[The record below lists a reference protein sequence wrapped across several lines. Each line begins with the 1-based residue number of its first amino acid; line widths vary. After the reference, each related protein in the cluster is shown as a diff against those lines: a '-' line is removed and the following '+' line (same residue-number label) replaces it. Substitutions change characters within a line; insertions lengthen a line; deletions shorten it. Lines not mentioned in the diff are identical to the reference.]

1 MFGEIPLRPL
11 EGIAS
16 KSVMV
21 ALVAAALIAVLI
33 PVCAMQL
40 CGPTGADG
48 MMGMGMG
55 SILDC
60 EHMYF
65 PSDAPSA
72 LVIPM
77 FVLFVVFAAIML
89 ITQRPQFANVSS
101 QRFVFV
107 VPDDPDPPGD
117 PLVGRLRV

>member
-1 MFGEIPLRPL
+1 MRPVN
-11 EGIAS
+11 GIAS

-40 CGPTGADG
+40 CGPTGAGG
-48 MMGMGMG
+48 MMGMDLG
-55 SILDC
+55 SALDC

-89 ITQRPQFANVSS
+89 LAERPLFATVSS
-101 QRFVFV
+101 QRFMFV

>member
-1 MFGEIPLRPL
+1 LRFDSN
-11 EGIAS
+11 IAR
-16 KSVMV
+16 KSVLV

-33 PVCAMQL
+33 PVCAMTL
-40 CGPTGADG
+40 CGPVGADG
-48 MMGMGMG
+48 MGGMMGMDLG

-72 LVIPM
+72 LIVP
-77 FVLFVVFAAIML
+77 VFALL
-89 ITQRPQFANVSS
+89 IAFVALLLFAQDQPLVSVS
-101 QRFVFV
+101 AYRFEVV

-117 PLVGRLRV
+117 PFVGRLRV